1 MRLDAVALTP
11 SLLSAPEEAR
21 AAEDAGYS
29 GWFTAETGHDAMLL
43 AALAVQ
49 STSSIQVGTGIAVA
63 FARNPMSLAYQ
74 ANDIQQL
81 SGGRFVLGLGSQI
94 KAHITRRF
102 SMPWSSPAARMRE
115 YVLALKAIWASWNE
129 GVPLDFRGEFYSHTL
144 MTPFFAPQP
153 HEFGAPPVLV
163 AAVGP
168 RMTEVAGEVADGVLT
183 HSFSTP
189 EYLRNITVP
198 ALRRGAEAAG
208 RDLAD
213 VTLGIGTFVVT
224 GRTAEERAATRAA
237 VAQQISFYG
246 STPAYRPV
254 LDERGWGD
262 LQTELNAMSKRGE
275 WEQMAD
281 RIDDE
286 VIAAFAIVTDD
297 PDDVGHAMLERF
309 GAVAPSVRV
318 SLYPTWIPDT
328 QALEAIQATLADA

>member
-1 MRLDAVALTP
+1 VKLDAVALTP
-11 SLLSAPEEAR
+11 SLTSAPQEAMV
-21 AAEDAGYS
+21 AEAAGYA

-43 AALAVQ
+43 AALAAGA
-49 STSSIQVGTGIAVA
+49 TSDLQVGTGIAVA

-115 YVLALKAIWASWNE
+115 YVLALKAIWANWND
-129 GVPLDFRGEFYSHTL
+129 GQPLDFRGDFYSHTL

-153 HEFGAPPVLV
+153 HDHGAPPVML

-168 RMTEVAGEVADGVLT
+168 RMTEVAGEVAEGVLT

-189 EYLRNITVP
+189 EYLRNVTVP
-198 ALRRGAEAAG
+198 ALQRGAEAGG
-208 RDLAD
+208 RTLAD
-213 VTLGIGTFVVT
+213 VTLAIGTFVVT
-224 GRTAEERAATRAA
+224 GRTDDERAAARTA

-275 WEQMAD
+275 WVEMAD

-286 VIAAFAIVTDD
+286 VIEAFAIIADD
-297 PDDVGHAMLERF
+297 PDDVGHALLERF
-309 GAVAPSVRV
+309 GDLAPTIRL
-318 SLYPTWIPDT
+318 SLYPTWIPDEL
-328 QALEAIQATLADA
+328 ALAAIQATLADA